1 METSPFTVASLAD
14 KIRTQRGVL
23 GLSQATLAKSV
34 GVSRKFIVDLESGK
48 ETVALGLVFKVLKR
62 LGFEEPGL
70 RIINDRGIND
80 RGTEIAE
87 GFRETLEAKD
97 FEFALR
103 LISEYSTESLA
114 EGRPLLAQSPELED
128 WQYQVALAAV
138 TKWISSQTNTPVPR
152 WAADIARPSEAVFLS
167 EKLYPVREKMKKLI
181 RAETPPELRELNVWM
196 RQRSLGTA

>member
-1 METSPFTVASLAD
+1 MKPRSFTVANLAD
-14 KIRTQRGVL
+14 RIRTQRGVL
-23 GLSQATLAKSV
+23 GLTQAGLANSV

-48 ETVALGLVFKVLKR
+48 ETVALGLVLRVLKR

-70 RIINDRGIND
+70 RIISERGA
-80 RGTEIAE
+80 EIAE

-103 LISEYSTESLA
+103 LISEYATASLA

-138 TKWISSQTNTPVPR
+138 TKWISSQTNTPVPQ
-152 WAADIARPSEAVFLS
+152 WAADMARPSEAVFLS
-167 EKLYPVREKMKKLI
+167 EKVYPVGEKMKELI
-181 RAETPPELRELNVWM
+181 RAETPPEPRELNVWI
-196 RQRSLGTA
+196 RQRSLGTV